1 MKDCLDMELQLD
13 NNMAAISAYLLVIED
28 NTTKEEFQEYGKTIT
43 NSEKI
48 FKDYE
53 YRMDKW

>member
-1 MKDCLDMELQLD
+1 MELQLD